1 MSGVLAGGNGDDR
14 WIMTCMFVFAPRTL
28 IRCMRTLNIKRRSHV
43 SITDKAKWV
52 IYQKDELSSLSQGL
66 SELLNDLESIL
77 PSGAAVLTP
86 ICDDEADRLLSGD
99 QLDQAPVALLEDVAA
114 KLDGKLADAIA
125 RRKAQVFSCA
135 HRNIV
140 NDMLTR

>member
-52 IYQKDELSSLSQGL
+52 IYQKDELSSLSQRL

-86 ICDDEADRLLSGD
+86 ICDE
-99 QLDQAPVALLEDVAA
+99 LDQAAVALLEDVAA